1 MPVPYDEPGNVVWQT
16 QIDAEPSAYAR
27 ALADSLEGI
36 LGQGVHD
43 IDGIVARLNDLGR
56 ARKALRNG
64 PHRSSRPRWSAW
76 APENGGLKMSGTT
89 DCPPRGRDP
98 GRSRRPQP
106 LVSDRGE
113 LDDQGQAR
121 RVDAA
126 GRADRGLAQRE
137 GEVQVLADRCP
148 HRGSRLSLG
157 WNLGDRLACWYHGL
171 EVGPGG
177 IVEKVPAVGECP
189 LVGTAAVKSYPCF
202 EHMGGIFAYF
212 GDDRHAEPVEFV
224 FPEEFDSPEW
234 DGILCT
240 SHWRCSYRYAID
252 NVMDPM
258 HGAYLHARSH
268 SMAEGDKEARM
279 RVRETDAGLIFEKV
293 GQHGLNF
300 DWGGVRR
307 HRRPLD
313 AAVAALSDQCR
324 ARRPV
329 RDHGLRDPDRP
340 RQLRVFFWRT
350 RKCTGWERAT
360 WRFMYKHKLEALHW
374 DVLEQDRVI
383 LERMPGDARDHE
395 FLYQHDT
402 GLARVRRYLSG
413 DSGRAG
419 RRECGREHPGRRV
432 SAISLAGKRVLI
444 TGAARGLGRSF
455 AEAALEAG
463 ARGGDRRHP
472 GGRGPRRRRGA
483 RHRLRCA
490 RSRPARVDHTAGRG
504 PPVRHSAGS
513 TAWSTTRPSP
523 PGSAAR
529 PARRSTSRPGIG

>member
-1 MPVPYDEPGNVVWQT
+1 MSAQPIAHQEAETLVDLGVRNRWYPIAASWMIKDKPVGLMRLGEPIVVW
-16 QIDAEPSAYAR
+16 
-27 ALADSLEGI
+27 
-36 LGQGVHD
+36 
-43 IDGIVARLNDLGR
+43 
-56 ARKALRNG
+56 RN
-64 PHRSSRPRWSAW
+64 A
-76 APENGGLKMSGTT
+76 
-89 DCPPRGRDP
+89 
-98 GRSRRPQP
+98 
-106 LVSDRGE
+106 
-113 LDDQGQAR
+113 
-121 RVDAA
+121 
-126 GRADRGLAQRE
+126 E

-300 DWGGVRR
+300 DWVEFGDTGAHWMRLSLPYLTNAGPGGQFGIMGFVT
-307 HRRPLD
+307 PID
-313 AAVAALSDQCR
+313 
-324 ARRPV
+324 
-329 RDHGLRDPDRP
+329 RDNC
-340 RQLRVFFWRT
+340 RVFFWRT

-413 DSGRAG
+413 IA
-419 RRECGREHPGRRV
+419 EEQ
-432 SAISLAGKRVLI
+432 
-444 TGAARGLGRSF
+444 AAENAAASTQA
-455 AEAALEAG
+455 AE
-463 ARGGDRRHP
+463 
-472 GGRGPRRRRGA
+472 
-483 RHRLRCA
+483 
-490 RSRPARVDHTAGRG
+490 
-504 PPVRHSAGS
+504 
-513 TAWSTTRPSP
+513 
-523 PGSAAR
+523 
-529 PARRSTSRPGIG
+529 